1 MQAQPLILTVER
13 NPRNLELLNKFL
25 TDKGFRTVGASSIE
39 ELDQRLTET
48 EPIALALVDLAGF
61 DKRIWERCDQLRQS
75 GIPFLVI
82 SPQPATGAQRTGLA
96 HGASGVLVK
105 PLVVKELVGM
115 IQNLM
120 RTS

>member
-1 MQAQPLILTVER
+1 MEAQPLILTVER

-25 TDKGFRTVGASSIE
+25 TEKGFRTVGASNIE
-39 ELDQRLTET
+39 ELDRRLGET
-48 EPIALALVDLAGF
+48 ESIGLALVDLAGF
-61 DKRIWERCDQLRQS
+61 DKGIWERCDQLRQS

-82 SPQPATGAQRTGLA
+82 SPQPSPGTQRAGLA

-115 IQNLM
+115 IRNLM
-120 RTS
+120 RT